1 MSKITQGKNIRGK
14 TQTAK
19 NITINFKAVRISYV
33 KFLCSI
39 KGIKSIY
46 ELAKMLKVSYQHLYY
61 VLTGKRQSKK
71 LIREISQIL
80 GVDLEKEFQ
89 KLERRLKP

>member
-1 MSKITQGKNIRGK
+1 MIRQAKKGRGKNMAGK
-14 TQTAK
+14 S
-19 NITINFKAVRISYV
+19 ILNFKVIRVNYV
-33 KFLCSI
+33 KYLCSL
-39 KGIKSIY
+39 KGINDIQ
-46 ELAKMLKVSYQHLYY
+46 ELAKMLKVSYDHLYK
-61 VLTGKRQSKK
+61 VIRNDRQSKK

>member
-1 MSKITQGKNIRGK
+1 MPKIEQAKKGRGKNMAGK
-14 TQTAK
+14 S
-19 NITINFKAVRISYV
+19 ILNFKVIRVNYV
-33 KFLCSI
+33 KYLCSL
-39 KGIKSIY
+39 KGINDIQ
-46 ELAKMLKVSYQHLYY
+46 ELAKMLKVSYDHLYK
-61 VLTGKRQSKK
+61 VIRNDRQSKK

>member
-1 MSKITQGKNIRGK
+1 MAGKSIL
-14 TQTAK
+14 
-19 NITINFKAVRISYV
+19 NFKVIRVNYV
-33 KFLCSI
+33 KYLCSL
-39 KGIKSIY
+39 KGINDIQ
-46 ELAKMLKVSYQHLYY
+46 ELAKMLKVSYDHLYK
-61 VLTGKRQSKK
+61 VIRNDRQSKK